1 MTTALAL
8 ADLRRL
14 RLAHQLLV
22 GSTLFDPAGGIT
34 RARVGTGPMLSIL
47 ALEAALTA
55 YEGLSVPAVRAR
67 SLSLTRFFVEC
78 LDALSLGDSVATPR
92 KDDRRGSQVAVR
104 HPEAYAVVQALM
116 ARGVVG
122 DFREPDL
129 VRLGFAPLYVSHLDA
144 ARAAVAVAEV
154 VDGQEYARDEFRAR
168 ATVT

>member
-1 MTTALAL
+1 
-8 ADLRRL
+8 
-14 RLAHQLLV
+14 
-22 GSTLFDPAGGIT
+22 
-34 RARVGTGPMLSIL
+34 MLSIL

-55 YEGLSVPAVRAR
+55 YDGLSVPAVRAR

-78 LDALSLGDSVATPR
+78 LDALGNGDSVATPR
-92 KDDRRGSQVAVR
+92 EDDRRGSQVAVR
-104 HPEAYAVVQALM
+104 HPDAYAVVQALM

-144 ARAAVAVAEV
+144 ARAAVAVADV
-154 VDGQEYARDEFRAR
+154 VDGQEYAREEFRAR